1 MLYLVSL
8 PLYATLQF
16 MAHANIRLFLTDT
29 FAYINLDFKVLGIR
43 MYSQETLYS
52 YERLWL
58 GLEMIITNVVAWEIM
73 LNSIYFKYIF
83 FIA

>member
-29 FAYINLDFKVLGIR
+29 FAYINLDFKVFR
-43 MYSQETLYS
+43 DK
-52 YERLWL
+52 
-58 GLEMIITNVVAWEIM
+58 NVFSRNLI
-73 LNSIYFKYIF
+73 
-83 FIA
+83 

>member
-52 YERLWL
+52 YERL
-58 GLEMIITNVVAWEIM
+58 
-73 LNSIYFKYIF
+73 
-83 FIA
+83 